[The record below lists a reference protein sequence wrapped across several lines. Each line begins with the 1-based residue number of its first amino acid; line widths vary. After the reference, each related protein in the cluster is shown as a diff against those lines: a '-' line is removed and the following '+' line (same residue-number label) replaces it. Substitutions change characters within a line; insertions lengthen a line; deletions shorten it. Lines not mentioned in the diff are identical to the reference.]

1 MGKNLMK
8 TIIVSALSF
17 LALLAVV
24 SCAKPDT
31 TFTLAGEYRDR
42 SNDRIFA
49 VLYKPDAAPETMRA
63 YGMRATNTSGRM
75 TTVYFLP
82 EGSPSPAAALK
93 AATSLEQ
100 ATAAIAGSNGRAFV
114 YQRPTNGKE
123 VFVNCASDT
132 AHELCQKQ

>member
-1 MGKNLMK
+1 MKNA
-8 TIIVSALSF
+8 IIVSALS
-17 LALLAVV
+17 LVALLFVAG
-24 SCAKPDT
+24 CAKPDT
-31 TFTLAGEYRDR
+31 TFTPAGEYRDK

-49 VLYKPDAAPETMRA
+49 VTYKPDAPAETMRA
-63 YGMRATNTSGRM
+63 YGMHATNTSGRM

-123 VFVNCASDT
+123 VFVNCASET
-132 AHELCQKQ
+132 THELCQKQ